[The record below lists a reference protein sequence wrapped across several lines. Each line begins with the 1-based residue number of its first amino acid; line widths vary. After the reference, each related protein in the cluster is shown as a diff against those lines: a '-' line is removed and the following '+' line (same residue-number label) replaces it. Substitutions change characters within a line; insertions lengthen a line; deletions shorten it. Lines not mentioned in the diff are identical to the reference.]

1 MNTRILIYGAGA
13 IGSIFAGKLKK
24 YGNDVTILARR
35 NRYKEII
42 DNGLVLRNALTD
54 KVEVQ
59 NVRCIKELNEDDIYE
74 YIIVVVQNNQ
84 VDNILPILAKNK
96 SSNIVFVVNNP
107 LGYSKYITAIGKERV
122 MIGFPS
128 AGGERKEGLVSYFI
142 GTGLARIMQT
152 TTFGEIDGTVTLRLK
167 RLIEIFR
174 IAKFDPTIS
183 KNIDAW
189 QKTHVA
195 FVIPIANALIRFG
208 SDNKKLSKSRATI
221 KQMIYATREGF
232 AALEKQNIKI
242 EPCKL
247 NFYYLPVW
255 LLSTIFQL
263 FFMTKIAEYSMAKH
277 TIVAK
282 KEIQILEH
290 QFKQLCNNCSLE
302 YWEKMH
308 LTTVST

>member
-1 MNTRILIYGAGA
+1 
-13 IGSIFAGKLKK
+13 
-24 YGNDVTILARR
+24 
-35 NRYKEII
+35 
-42 DNGLVLRNALTD
+42 
-54 KVEVQ
+54 
-59 NVRCIKELNEDDIYE
+59 
-74 YIIVVVQNNQ
+74 
-84 VDNILPILAKNK
+84 
-96 SSNIVFVVNNP
+96 
-107 LGYSKYITAIGKERV
+107 
-122 MIGFPS
+122 
-128 AGGERKEGLVSYFI
+128 
-142 GTGLARIMQT
+142 MQT

>member
-74 YIIVVVQNNQ
+74 YIIVVVQNKQ

-128 AGGERKEGLVSYFI
+128 AGG
-142 GTGLARIMQT
+142 
-152 TTFGEIDGTVTLRLK
+152 
-167 RLIEIFR
+167 
-174 IAKFDPTIS
+174 
-183 KNIDAW
+183 
-189 QKTHVA
+189 
-195 FVIPIANALIRFG
+195 
-208 SDNKKLSKSRATI
+208 
-221 KQMIYATREGF
+221 
-232 AALEKQNIKI
+232 
-242 EPCKL
+242 
-247 NFYYLPVW
+247 
-255 LLSTIFQL
+255 
-263 FFMTKIAEYSMAKH
+263 
-277 TIVAK
+277 
-282 KEIQILEH
+282 
-290 QFKQLCNNCSLE
+290 
-302 YWEKMH
+302 
-308 LTTVST
+308 